1 MKRCSLLD
9 QVEDY
14 VAYRRGL
21 GFGLEGQ
28 HQMLLD
34 FVRHTESV
42 GHQGPMTTELAVQW
56 ALSSSSTDRSYAAQ
70 RLSAVR
76 HFARHLALS
85 DPETEIPPVGLLE
98 GSASRKPPH
107 IYSDTEIAALLHEAS
122 LLHPHGGLCPRTYV
136 TCFSLL
142 AATGLRVS
150 EACGLAS
157 HDVDLAQGL
166 ITVRESKFRK
176 SRLVPLHSTTTEA
189 LTQYQTDCGP
199 SLRGSFFRTDRA
211 GTLKTKAVQATF
223 RRLRDQLG
231 WTQDGRTRRPRI
243 HDLRHTF
250 AVRCLLRFYEEGAD
264 IDRKILALATYLG
277 HVKVSYTY
285 WYFSAVP
292 ELMAISS
299 QRFEHYARTVQE
311 DSP

>member
-1 MKRCSLLD
+1 MTRLFD

-28 HQMLLD
+28 RQLLVD
-34 FVRHTESV
+34 FVRHTERV
-42 GHQGPMTTELAVQW
+42 RHQGPLTTELAVQW
-56 ALSSSSTDRSYAAQ
+56 ALSSSSTERSYAAQ

-98 GSASRKPPH
+98 GAVRRKPPH
-107 IYSDTEIAALLHEAS
+107 IYSDTEIAALLHEAN
-122 LLHPHGGLCPRTYV
+122 LLHPRGGRCPRTYV

-157 HDVDLAQGL
+157 DDVDVAQGL

-176 SRLVPLHSTTTEA
+176 SRLVPLHPTTTQA
-189 LTQYQTDCGP
+189 LAQYQSDRGP
-199 SLRGSFFRTDRA
+199 SPCGSFFHTDRA
-211 GTLKTKAVQATF
+211 ATLKTKAVQTTF
-223 RRLRDQLG
+223 HRLRDRLG
-231 WTQDGRTRRPRI
+231 WTPDGRTRRPRV

-299 QRFEHYARTVQE
+299 QRFEHYAHTVQE